1 LQHYIGV
8 QGRDRSHEN
17 DALPQPTPDDIAA
30 LPPSKRLTAR
40 EGRLALGRGPIRWSG
55 ATLSVE
61 GKTSGDRSDRRHC
74 YRETNQL
81 INNRQ
86 GGRRRGRGGQR
97 PQGMPGNAG
106 NRPDNRQRG
115 NAAQLLE
122 KYKTLARDAQLAGDR
137 VQTEYYLQY
146 ADHYFRVL
154 EESRSRFE
162 EQQAQR
168 RPRRDEEEFESDGD
182 EEQSADAESSEDA
195 ENSSSPNELGFPH
208 GEIEARQ
215 RPSRDRGRERGRDRF
230 ERRERHDYQA
240 DGPSRDQAVEAD
252 EEEGDER
259 ISLGVLP
266 PPIGAAEDAA
276 EEEEAPKLRRRTR
289 KPRAEEGDEEIAPAA

>member
-1 LQHYIGV
+1 MR
-8 QGRDRSHEN
+8 QG
-17 DALPQPTPDDIAA
+17 
-30 LPPSKRLTAR
+30 
-40 EGRLALGRGPIRWSG
+40 
-55 ATLSVE
+55 
-61 GKTSGDRSDRRHC
+61 
-74 YRETNQL
+74 TNQL

-154 EESRSRFE
+154 EENRSRYE
-162 EQQAQR
+162 EQQSQR
-168 RPRRDEEEFESDGD
+168 RPRRDDEEYESDGD
-182 EEQSADAESSEDA
+182 GDEELTAEAESGEDEA
-195 ENSSSPNELGFPH
+195 E
-208 GEIEARQ
+208 GEPRQ
-215 RPSRDRGRERGRDRF
+215 RAPRERGRDRGRERF
-230 ERRERHDYQA
+230 ERRDR
-240 DGPSRDQAVEAD
+240 RDFRANGSDRD
-252 EEEGDER
+252 EEPRDEQVVEER

-266 PPIGAAEDAA
+266 PAIGAAEEAV
-276 EEEEAPKLRRRTR
+276 EEDAPKPRRRAR
-289 KPRAEEGDEEIAPAA
+289 KPRAEEGDEEIGPAA